1 MFGIGFVNKK
11 TSYIQSNPVSNR
23 DELMETWQVLSLLI
37 GGLLVFL
44 AMGFPIAFSFF
55 LINIIGAYVVMGG
68 VNGINLAVQQVFSS
82 LVSFSIA
89 PVPLFV
95 FMGEVLLHSGLAKN
109 SLNALD
115 KWIGRLPGR
124 LSLSV
129 ITGGSLF
136 STLSGSTIANTA
148 MLGEI
153 MVPEMRAR
161 GYRSPMVLGPIIGVG
176 GLAML
181 IPPSSLAV
189 VYASLAQISV
199 GKVLMAGA
207 LPGLLL
213 AMFYS
218 VYVVARC
225 RLNPEI
231 APVYDIGHISL
242 FEKVSDSVKHLLP
255 LCLIFVLVLGVIF
268 LGVATPTEAAAIGV
282 TGAIILTIAY
292 GRFSM
297 SMLNKSL
304 TGTMQVTVMVFMIIA
319 ASKTYSAILAY
330 SGATTQLV
338 GFVADI
344 QMNRYIVLIAMILI
358 ILLLGTFME
367 QVSMMMITIPIYM
380 PVIMALGFDP
390 IWFAILMLLNLEMA
404 MSTPPFGILL
414 FVMKGVAPEGT
425 RMMDIIKAALPFVIC
440 DLIAMI
446 ILIFF
451 PKIVTLLPSMM

>member
-1 MFGIGFVNKK
+1 
-11 TSYIQSNPVSNR
+11 
-23 DELMETWQVLSLLI
+23 METWQVLSLLI
-37 GGLLVFL
+37 GGLLIFL

-95 FMGEVLLHSGLAKN
+95 FMGEVLLHSGLAKDT
-109 SLNALD
+109 LNALD
-115 KWIGRLPGR
+115 KWIGKLPGR

-161 GYRSPMVLGPIIGVG
+161 GYEGPMILGPIIGVG

-181 IPPSSLAV
+181 IPPSSLAI

-213 AMFYS
+213 AIFYS
-218 VYVVARC
+218 AYVVGRC
-225 RLNPEI
+225 RMNPEI
-231 APVYDIGHISL
+231 APVYDVGHISL
-242 FEKVSDSVKHLLP
+242 SEKVYDFVKHLLP

-268 LGVATPTEAAAIGV
+268 LGVATPTEAAATGV
-282 TGAIILTIAY
+282 TGAIILAIAY
-292 GRFSM
+292 GRFSI
-297 SMLNKSL
+297 SMLKKSL
-304 TGTMQVTVMVFMIIA
+304 TGTLEVTVMVFMIIA

-344 QMNRYIVLIAMILI
+344 QMNRYIVLIGMMLI
-358 ILLLGTFME
+358 ILVLGTFME

-380 PVIMALGFDP
+380 PVVASLGFDP

-425 RMMDIIKAALPFVIC
+425 RMMDIITAALPFLIC
-440 DLIAMI
+440 DLIVMI
-446 ILIFF
+446 ILILF

>member
-1 MFGIGFVNKK
+1 VDQLREEPNNLI
-11 TSYIQSNPVSNR
+11 SIR
-23 DELMETWQVLSLLI
+23 DELVETWQVLSLLI
-37 GGLLVFL
+37 GGLLIFL

-55 LINIIGAYVVMGG
+55 LINVIGAYVVMGG

-95 FMGEVLLHSGLAKN
+95 LMGEVLLHSGLAKN
-109 SLNALD
+109 TLNALD
-115 KWIGRLPGR
+115 KCIGKLPGR

-161 GYRSPMVLGPIIGVG
+161 GYRGPMILGPIIGVG

-181 IPPSSLAV
+181 IPPSSLAI

-213 AMFYS
+213 AIFYS
-218 VYVVARC
+218 AYVVGRC
-225 RLNPEI
+225 RMNPEI

-242 FEKVSDSVKHLLP
+242 SEKVSDFVKHLMP

-268 LGVATPTEAAAIGV
+268 LGVATPTEAAATGV
-282 TGAIILTIAY
+282 TGAIILAIAY
-292 GRFSM
+292 GRFSV
-297 SMLNKSL
+297 SMLKKSL
-304 TGTMQVTVMVFMIIA
+304 TGTLQVTVMVFMIIA

-344 QMNRYIVLIAMILI
+344 QMNPYIVLIGMMLI

-380 PVIMALGFDP
+380 PVIASLGFDP
-390 IWFAILMLLNLEMA
+390 VWFAILMLLNLEMA

-425 RMMDIIKAALPFVIC
+425 RMMDIITAAFPFLIC
-440 DLIAMI
+440 DLIVMI

>member
-1 MFGIGFVNKK
+1 
-11 TSYIQSNPVSNR
+11 
-23 DELMETWQVLSLLI
+23 METWQVLSLLI
-37 GGLLVFL
+37 GGLLILL

-109 SLNALD
+109 TLNALD

-161 GYRSPMVLGPIIGVG
+161 GYRGPMILGPIIGVG

-181 IPPSSLAV
+181 IPPSSLAII
-189 VYASLAQISV
+189 YASLAQISV
-199 GKVLMAGA
+199 GKVLIAGA

-213 AMFYS
+213 AIFYS
-218 VYVVARC
+218 AYVVARC

-231 APVYDIGHISL
+231 APVYDIGHIDLSVR
-242 FEKVSDSVKHLLP
+242 VSDSVKHLLP

-282 TGAIILTIAY
+282 TGAIILAIAY

-297 SMLNKSL
+297 SMLKKSL
-304 TGTMQVTVMVFMIIA
+304 TGTLQVTVMVFMIIA

-344 QMNRYIVLIAMILI
+344 QMNRYIVLIGMILI

-380 PVIMALGFDP
+380 PVIVALGFDP
-390 IWFAILMLLNLEMA
+390 IWFAVLMLLNLEMA

-425 RMMDIIKAALPFVIC
+425 RMMDIVTAALPFLIC
-440 DLIAMI
+440 DFIAMI
-446 ILIFF
+446 ILILF

>member
-1 MFGIGFVNKK
+1 
-11 TSYIQSNPVSNR
+11 
-23 DELMETWQVLSLLI
+23 METWQVLSLLI

-109 SLNALD
+109 TLNALD

-161 GYRSPMVLGPIIGVG
+161 GYRAPMVLGPIIGVG

-189 VYASLAQISV
+189 IYASLAQISV

-213 AMFYS
+213 AIFYS
-218 VYVVARC
+218 AYVVARC
-225 RLNPEI
+225 RLKPEI
-231 APVYDIGHISL
+231 APVYDIGHINLSD
-242 FEKVSDSVKHLLP
+242 KVSDSVKHLLP

-282 TGAIILTIAY
+282 TGATILTIAY
-292 GRFSM
+292 GRFSI
-297 SMLNKSL
+297 SVLKKSL
-304 TGTMQVTVMVFMIIA
+304 TGTLQITVMVFMIIA

-344 QMNRYIVLIAMILI
+344 QMNRYIVLIGMVLI

-425 RMMDIIKAALPFVIC
+425 RMMDIVTAALPFLIC

-446 ILIFF
+446 ILILF